1 MNKNIKSTNMHIRVN
16 PDVKEKAMIVLDDM
30 GVSISDLFNMLLN
43 QVALQHKIPFEIV
56 DSKYVCAY
64 GYLHDYS
71 NISPSP
77 EEEYSKPF
85 DNFEDLWEALE
96 I

>member
-1 MNKNIKSTNMHIRVN
+1 MNKNIKSSSMHIRVN
-16 PDVKEKAMIVLDDM
+16 PDVKEKAMFVLDEI
-30 GVSISDLFNMLLN
+30 GISVSDLFNMVLN
-43 QVALQHKIPFEIV
+43 QVAIQHKIPFEMV

-71 NISPSP
+71 KISPSS
-77 EEEYSKPF
+77 EEEYSEPF
-85 DNFEDLWEALE
+85 NNFEDLWEALE

>member
-1 MNKNIKSTNMHIRVN
+1 MDKNTKSSSMHIRVN
-16 PDVKEKAMIVLDDM
+16 PDVKARAMSVLDDI
-30 GVSISDLFNMLLN
+30 GVSASELFNMLLN
-43 QVALQHKIPFEIV
+43 QVAIQHKIPFDIV

-77 EEEYSKPF
+77 EEEYHH
-85 DNFEDLWEALE
+85 FETWEEAKEWLNA
-96 I
+96 

>member
-1 MNKNIKSTNMHIRVN
+1 MSKNISMHIRVN
-16 PDVKEKAMIVLDDM
+16 PDVKEKAMTVLDDI
-30 GVSISDLFNMLLN
+30 GISVSDLFNMLLN
-43 QVALQHKIPFEIV
+43 QVALQHKVPFELV

-77 EEEYSKPF
+77 EEEYSEPF
-85 DNFEDLWEALE
+85 DNLEDLWEALE

>member
-1 MNKNIKSTNMHIRVN
+1 MKENIKSTNMHIRVN
-16 PDVKEKAMIVLDDM
+16 PDVKEKAMIVLNDM
-30 GVSISDLFNMLLN
+30 GISMSDLFNMLLN
-43 QVALQHKIPFEIV
+43 QVAIQHKIPFDII
-56 DSKYVCAY
+56 DSKYVCTY

-77 EEEYSKPF
+77 EEEYSAPF
-85 DNFEDLWEALE
+85 DNLDDLWRALE